1 MRLRTWRLVE
11 RVYTLGDAA
20 EEPPAEAA
28 PPDDLAAAVAAD
40 APLERLLPLV
50 YDELRGIAHRQL
62 RGERADHTLGTTG
75 LVHEAYLRL
84 VDQRRIDWHDRT
96 RFFALAAR
104 VMRRVLVD
112 YARRRGAQK
121 RQGAAVT
128 LDDALAS
135 ADGQADLI
143 VAVDEALSRLAEL
156 DPRQARVVEMR
167 FFGGL
172 TEDEAAELLGV
183 SARTV
188 RNDWV
193 KARGWLYREL
203 REEPPA

>member
-1 MRLRTWRLVE
+1 MRQLTGIAERTME
-11 RVYTLGDAA
+11 RADAA
-20 EEPPAEAA
+20 EAPEA
-28 PPDDLAAAVAAD
+28 PE
-40 APLERLLPLV
+40 APLEQLLPLV

-62 RGERADHTLGTTG
+62 RGERPDHTLGTTG

-121 RQGAAVT
+121 RQGGAAVT
-128 LDDALAS
+128 LDDALAT
-135 ADGQADLI
+135 ADGQAELI
-143 VAVDEALSRLAEL
+143 IAVDEALSRLAGL

-172 TEDEAAELLGV
+172 TEDEAAELLGI

-203 REEPPA
+203 REEPPR